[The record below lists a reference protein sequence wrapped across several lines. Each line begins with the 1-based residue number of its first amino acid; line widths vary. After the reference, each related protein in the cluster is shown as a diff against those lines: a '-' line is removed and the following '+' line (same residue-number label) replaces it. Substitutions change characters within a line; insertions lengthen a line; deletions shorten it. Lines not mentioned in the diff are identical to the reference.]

1 MPSSNFFLLNYENG
15 QYARNFSELATNDLI
30 SLSNNASRD
39 KKLVLL
45 APYYKHCNITPKLL
59 FFVYQII
66 PSSSSLISKLL
77 LICAREASGAVI
89 QLLAIHLKPFFTP
102 HPPCRV

>member
-1 MPSSNFFLLNYENG
+1 MPSSNFFLLNYANG

-30 SLSNNASRD
+30 SLSNNASSD

-45 APYYKHCNITPKLL
+45 APYYKHCNITPKLVL
-59 FFVYQII
+59 FHQII

>member
-1 MPSSNFFLLNYENG
+1 MVIMQEI
-15 QYARNFSELATNDLI
+15 FSELAANDLI
-30 SLSNNASRD
+30 SLLNNASRD

-45 APYYKHCNITPKLL
+45 APYYKHCNITPKLV
-59 FFVYQII
+59 FFNQII
-66 PSSSSLISKLL
+66 PSSSLISKLL

>member
-1 MPSSNFFLLNYENG
+1 MVSMLDVSK
-15 QYARNFSELATNDLI
+15 LATNDLI
-30 SLSNNASRD
+30 SLSNNASSD

-45 APYYKHCNITPKLL
+45 APYYKHCNITPKLV
-59 FFVYQII
+59 FFFYQII
-66 PSSSSLISKLL
+66 ASSSLISKLL

>member
-1 MPSSNFFLLNYENG
+1 MPSNHSFFLLNYAYS
-15 QYARNFSELATNDLI
+15 QYATNFSELTKNDLI
-30 SLSNNASRD
+30 SFSNNACSD

-59 FFVYQII
+59 FYQII